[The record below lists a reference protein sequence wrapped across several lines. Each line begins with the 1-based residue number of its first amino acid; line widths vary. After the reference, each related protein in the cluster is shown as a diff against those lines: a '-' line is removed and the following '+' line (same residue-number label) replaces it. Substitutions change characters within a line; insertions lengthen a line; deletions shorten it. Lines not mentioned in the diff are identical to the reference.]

1 MRIIPKT
8 AKVKVEFFKN
18 ISLADIL
25 IALFFLALEVL
36 LFLTN
41 LGTTRFYIM
50 IVVLCIGGWLYVP
63 FDGQRF
69 YMAFVNGVK
78 FLFSVKRYSLKFDDS
93 ASDIK
98 TLMPF
103 KDIQNGFIV
112 YQDYYAGVLQ
122 IDPREFRL
130 LTGYRQDQIIDLY
143 FGKLIRSISG
153 HSKASLV
160 KIDRNI
166 NLEEFILSEER
177 KKDELKKIF
186 DAGDMTENELF
197 ARERIID
204 DRINLYKNLNT
215 TNKISKPYYYLV
227 VYDKDQNAIKEILK
241 DGEKSLFDAGMSS
254 KILNNRE
261 LAVFLKYNFT
271 NNFEENDVKVL
282 QDSEL
287 YKWVIPHNINFTST
301 TTSFDGVET
310 LNFTIRNYPLNVLNA
325 WGYKLF
331 NIDNTKVVMNLQPY
345 EKNKAV
351 RMIDR
356 SLQELISQS
365 DYAYKASSII
375 DKQTHI
381 ETLVNLLRLLQNDNE
396 TLFSVNIHI
405 TVYKREFEDIRSVRK
420 KIRSIL
426 SEQGF
431 DVVENFSRQ
440 NKAIISSN
448 LSMYDAIIDT
458 QRSIH
463 SSSVAAVF
471 PFVLSNIMEDK
482 GSIIGQSQGY
492 PVIVDFFKRNK
503 ERVNSNMVIMG
514 KSGSGKSYATKT
526 ILSHL
531 SAENCKIFI
540 LDPEDEYSTLAK
552 NVGGKVIDVGTAI
565 QGRINPFHV
574 ITTLESDEEGIV
586 NDFSVHLQFLE
597 QFFHEILPGIDPQ
610 ALEYLNNLIV
620 DLYASKKIN
629 SSTDF
634 SKLKAKDYP
643 IFDDLYDLINTR
655 LSKAKVDY
663 DVNNLRILLNFVS
676 KFAHEGRDS
685 NLWNGESKLTVK
697 ENFTVF
703 NFRSLLANKN
713 GVISNAQML
722 LVLKWLDNEI
732 IKNRDFNIKHN
743 TNRKIIIAIDEAHVF
758 IDPKFPVALD
768 FMYQL
773 AKRIRKYNGMQI
785 VITQNIKDFVGS
797 QEIIRKS
804 SAIINACQ
812 YSFIF
817 PLAPNDMDDLCTL
830 YDKAGR
836 INETEQDQIVNNDR
850 GNAFII
856 TSSTS
861 RANIEIVASNKVS
874 AMFEGDNTNKDS

>member
-103 KDIQNGFIV
+103 KDIQDGFIV

-241 DGEKSLFDAGMSS
+241 GGEKSLFDAGMSS

-261 LAVFLKYNFT
+261 LAVFLKYNYT

-310 LNFTIRNYPLNVLNA
+310 LNFTIKNYPLNVLNA

-381 ETLVNLLRLLQNDNE
+381 DTLVNLLRLLQNDNE

-440 NKAIISSN
+440 NKAVISSN

-458 QRSIH
+458 QRAIH

-817 PLAPNDMDDLCTL
+817 SLAPNDMDDLCTL

-861 RANIEIVASNKVS
+861 RTNIEIVASNKVS

>member
-103 KDIQNGFIV
+103 KDIQDGFIV

-227 VYDKDQNAIKEILK
+227 VYDKDQNAIKEILNG
-241 DGEKSLFDAGMSS
+241 GEKSLFDAGMSS

-261 LAVFLKYNFT
+261 LAVFLKYNYT

-287 YKWVIPHNINFTST
+287 YKWAIPHNINFTST

-381 ETLVNLLRLLQNDNE
+381 DTLVNLLRLLQNDNE

-405 TVYKREFEDIRSVRK
+405 TVYKGEFEDIRSVRK

-440 NKAIISSN
+440 NKAVISSN

-458 QRSIH
+458 QRAIH

-471 PFVLSNIMEDK
+471 PFVLSNLMEEK

-817 PLAPNDMDDLCTL
+817 SLAPNDMDDLCTL

-861 RANIEIVASNKVS
+861 RTNIEIVASNKVS
-874 AMFEGDNTNKDS
+874 AMFDDNTNKDS